1 MWRFLF
7 FIKIHIS
14 LSIREFVDGKQN
26 NFTVGTQ
33 SLLDIREHG
42 WVRNLNVKQAQK

>member
-1 MWRFLF
+1 MEIFVF
-7 FIKIHIS
+7 YKNSYFTKHQK
-14 LSIREFVDGKQN
+14 FVDGKQN